1 MINTTPRLCG
11 SLAIRPS
18 KFGVR
23 VHNAGFEA
31 LNLPFR
37 YISLKVEALPEVVPP
52 LRALNFRGF
61 AVSMPFKEE
70 IINYVEEVS
79 EDVRAIGACNTVVN
93 EEGRWVAHNTD
104 WRGFADALKKAGI
117 HTAGRA
123 SVIGAGGVSRAILY
137 ALKVAGW
144 NTVIVARNTDAG
156 LALKNRFGAE
166 EVIELA
172 SQQKVPCDLIVN
184 ATPVGDYPG
193 VIDFERYPGASS
205 FMDVVI
211 NPPKTAVCEQA
222 TSRGLTVIPG
232 WSMLLYQA
240 LYQFRL
246 YTQTEPPLELMEK
259 TVMSV
264 LEGA

>member
-37 YISLKVEALPEVVPP
+37 YISMQAESVDEVVPP

-70 IINYVEEVS
+70 ILRFVDEVS

-93 EEGRWVAHNTD
+93 EDGRWVAHNTD
-104 WRGFADALKKAGI
+104 WRGFADALAKAGVQSS
-117 HTAGRA
+117 GRA
-123 SVIGAGGVSRAILY
+123 VVVGSGGVARAILY

-144 NTVIVARNTDAG
+144 NTIIVARNTESARQLRD
-156 LALKNRFGAE
+156 RFEAADVVDLE
-166 EVIELA
+166 
-172 SQQKVPCDLIVN
+172 SQKEIPCDLIVN

-193 VIDFERYPGASS
+193 LIDFQRYPGASS
-205 FMDVVI
+205 LMDVVI
-211 NPPKTAVCEQA
+211 NPPKTALCEEA
-222 TSRGLTVIPG
+222 RSRGLTVVPG

-246 YTQTEPPLELMEK
+246 YTKAEPPLELMEK

-264 LEGA
+264 LEGS

>member
-31 LNLPFR
+31 LKLPFR
-37 YISLKVEALPEVVPP
+37 YISMQAESVDEVVPP

-70 IINYVEEVS
+70 IIRFVDEVS

-93 EEGRWVAHNTD
+93 EDGRWVAHNTD
-104 WRGFADALKKAGI
+104 WRGFADALVKAGVR
-117 HTAGRA
+117 TSGRA
-123 SVIGAGGVSRAILY
+123 AVVGSGGVARAILY

-144 NTVIVARNTDAG
+144 NTVIVARNTESAAQLRD
-156 LALKNRFGAE
+156 RFGATD
-166 EVIELA
+166 VIDLA
-172 SQQKVPCDLIVN
+172 SEQQVPCDLIVN
-184 ATPVGDYPG
+184 ATPIGDHPG
-193 VIDFERYPGASS
+193 VIEFQRYPGATCL
-205 FMDVVI
+205 MDVVI
-211 NPPKTAVCEQA
+211 NPPQTPLCEEA
-222 TSRGLTVIPG
+222 KSRGLTVIPG

-240 LYQFRL
+240 LYQFKL
-246 YTQTEPPLELMEK
+246 YTKTEPPVDLMEK

-264 LEGA
+264 LEGT

>member
-23 VHNAGFEA
+23 VHNAGFEELKLA
-31 LNLPFR
+31 FR
-37 YISLKVEALPEVVPP
+37 YISLQAESVDEVVPP

-70 IINYVEEVS
+70 ILRFVDEVS

-104 WRGFADALKKAGI
+104 WRGFADALEKAGVKSP
-117 HTAGRA
+117 GRA
-123 SVIGAGGVSRAILY
+123 AVIGAGGVARAILY

-144 NTVIVARNTDAG
+144 ESVIVARNIDAAH
-156 LALKNRFGAE
+156 LLKDRFGATD
-166 EVIELA
+166 VIDLG
-172 SQQKVPCDLIVN
+172 SQQEVPCDLIVN
-184 ATPVGDYPG
+184 ATPIGDYPG
-193 VIDFERYPGASS
+193 VLVFERYPGASYL
-205 FMDVVI
+205 MDVVI
-211 NPPKTAVCEQA
+211 NPPKTPLCEEGR
-222 TSRGLTVIPG
+222 SRGLTVIPG

-240 LYQFRL
+240 LYQFKL
-246 YTQTEPPLELMEK
+246 YTKTEPPLDLMER